1 MCPVAHTQYKINT
14 FRHMKG
20 ELKIRDEIIGR
31 RIGIFD
37 VIRESD
43 HRARDGHKLYHV
55 KCCECGWESD
65 LRKIQIEATTKCTHL
80 YISGNLRSFNTY
92 TWENQRIRSIF
103 SGMKSRCYD
112 PDDKNYQWYGA
123 KGIEICDEWLRNPKL
138 FEKWA
143 LENGYDDNL
152 TIDRE
157 NENKD
162 YCPENCRWI
171 TSNDNARYKSTTRI
185 IDVDGESHT
194 GREWAD
200 VLKIGTN
207 VVNTYIRKYGEEN
220 TKEFIKRFLENP
232 GEKPK
237 KKSQSYYDLYMNQS
251 DISC

>member
-1 MCPVAHTQYKINT
+1 
-14 FRHMKG
+14 MK
-20 ELKIRDEIIGR
+20 DEIIGK

-37 VIRESD
+37 VLHESD
-43 HRARDGHKLYHV
+43 HRAKDGHKLYHV

-65 LRKIQIEATTKCTHL
+65 IRKIQIETTTKCTHL
-80 YISGNLRSFNTY
+80 DISGNPRSFNTY
-92 TWENQRIRSIF
+92 TWDNQRIRNIF

-112 PDDKNYQWYGA
+112 PDDKSYRWYGA
-123 KGIEICDEWLRNPKL
+123 KGIKVCDEWLKNPKL

-171 TSNDNARYKSTTRI
+171 TGNDNAKYKSTTSL
-185 IDVDGESHT
+185 IDVDGEVHT
-194 GREWAD
+194 GQDWARK
-200 VLKIGTN
+200 LGFGQNQI
-207 VVNTYIRKYGEEN
+207 NTYIRKYGEDN
-220 TKEFIKRFLENP
+220 TKEFIKKFLENP

-237 KKSQSYYDLYMNQS
+237 IKTQSYYDLYMNQS